1 MPALVNLES
10 LRQAISVFKVLVRK
24 DLAFIWHSE
33 TIEDS
38 TIQKL
43 VQLLIDEVTVM
54 YVPVEDSYLMLVGD
68 DSITPRRI
76 GYADLILQGINS
88 NSWSVH

>member
-1 MPALVNLES
+1 M
-10 LRQAISVFKVLVRK
+10 
-24 DLAFIWHSE
+24 
-33 TIEDS
+33 
-38 TIQKL
+38 
-43 VQLLIDEVTVM
+43 QLLIDEVTVM

-88 NSWSVH
+88 NS